1 MTPLCMKIMNGY
13 AATFW
18 LKRTLASALERDPVD
33 ALADAEVLARALRE
47 HCDNVLQRT
56 MIEAV
61 SPDRMVLQ
69 HELLRSGDEMG

>member
-1 MTPLCMKIMNGY
+1 MTPLCMKIMNDY

-33 ALADAEVLARALRE
+33 AVADAEALARALRE

-56 MIEAV
+56 MIDAV
-61 SPDRMVLQ
+61 SHDRVVLQ
-69 HELLRSGDEMG
+69 GELLRGGDER

>member
-13 AATFW
+13 ATSFW
-18 LKRTLASALERDPVD
+18 LKQTLASALERDPVD
-33 ALADAEVLARALRE
+33 ALADAEALARALRE

-61 SPDRMVLQ
+61 SLDRVVLQ
-69 HELLRSGDEMG
+69 DQLLRAGDER

>member
-1 MTPLCMKIMNGY
+1 MNSY

-33 ALADAEVLARALRE
+33 ALADAEALARALRE
-47 HCDNVLQRT
+47 HCDNVLQRA

-61 SPDRMVLQ
+61 SHDLLVLQ
-69 HELLRSGDEMG
+69 DELLSGGDER

>member
-1 MTPLCMKIMNGY
+1 MTPLCMQIMNGY
-13 AATFW
+13 ASTFW

-33 ALADAEVLARALRE
+33 AVADAEALARALRE

-61 SPDRMVLQ
+61 SHDRVVLQ
-69 HELLRSGDEMG
+69 DELLRGGDER

>member
-1 MTPLCMKIMNGY
+1 MTPLCMKIMNDY

-33 ALADAEVLARALRE
+33 AVADAEALAMALRE

-61 SPDRMVLQ
+61 SHDRVVLQ
-69 HELLRSGDEMG
+69 DELLRGGDER

>member
-61 SPDRMVLQ
+61 SPDRVVLQ
-69 HELLRSGDEMG
+69 DELLRGGDER

>member
-33 ALADAEVLARALRE
+33 ALADAEVLVRALRE
-47 HCDNVLQRT
+47 HCDNILQRA
-56 MIEAV
+56 MIEAI
-61 SPDRMVLQ
+61 SPDRVVLQ

>member
-13 AATFW
+13 TTTFW

-33 ALADAEVLARALRE
+33 ALADAEVLAMALRE

-56 MIEAV
+56 MIEDVRAERV
-61 SPDRMVLQ
+61 VLQ
-69 HELLRSGDEMG
+69 DELIKAGEER

>member
-1 MTPLCMKIMNGY
+1 MTPLCIKIMDGY
-13 AATFW
+13 ATSFW

-33 ALADAEVLARALRE
+33 ALADAEALARALRE

-61 SPDRMVLQ
+61 NHERVVLQ
-69 HELLRSGDEMG
+69 DELLRTGDER

>member
-1 MTPLCMKIMNGY
+1 MTPLCIKIMDGF
-13 AATFW
+13 ATSFW

-33 ALADAEVLARALRE
+33 ALADAEALARALRE

-61 SPDRMVLQ
+61 KSPDPVVIQDQLMRW
-69 HELLRSGDEMG
+69 R

>member
-1 MTPLCMKIMNGY
+1 MEIMNDY

-33 ALADAEVLARALRE
+33 ALADAEALARALRE

-61 SPDRMVLQ
+61 SYERAVLQ
-69 HELLRSGDEMG
+69 DERLRCGDEVG

>member
-1 MTPLCMKIMNGY
+1 MTPLCMKIMNDY

-33 ALADAEVLARALRE
+33 ALADAEALARALRE
-47 HCDNVLQRT
+47 HCDNVLQRP

-61 SPDRMVLQ
+61 KSPDPVVIQDQLMRW
-69 HELLRSGDEMG
+69 R

>member
-1 MTPLCMKIMNGY
+1 MTPLCMKIMNDY

-33 ALADAEVLARALRE
+33 AAADAEALAMALRE
-47 HCDNVLQRT
+47 HCDNVLQRA

-61 SPDRMVLQ
+61 SHERVVFQ
-69 HELLRSGDEMG
+69 GELLRGGDER

>member
-13 AATFW
+13 ATTFW

-61 SPDRMVLQ
+61 SPDRVVLQ
-69 HELLRSGDEMG
+69 DELLRRWR